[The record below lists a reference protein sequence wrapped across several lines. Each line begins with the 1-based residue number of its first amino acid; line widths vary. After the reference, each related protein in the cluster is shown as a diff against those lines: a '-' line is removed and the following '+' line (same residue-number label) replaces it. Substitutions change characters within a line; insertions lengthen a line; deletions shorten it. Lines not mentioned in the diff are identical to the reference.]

1 MKQKENRGHTE
12 GLGHTKMSHIINGSI
27 VHDPNNMCKLLIK
40 LSGANVI
47 TMLMS
52 EAE

>member
-27 VHDPNNMCKLLIK
+27 VHDPNNMCQLLIK
-40 LSGANVI
+40 LYEANVI